1 MRIVDANVILRYIL
15 GDHAELSARSRI
27 VIDENTIVV
36 PIEVL
41 SEVVYVLSS
50 VYKVERQDICTELCR
65 FIEETA
71 CILPYHNVAIRALHL
86 FAENNLDFVD
96 CALAGYS
103 FVEGATIYTF
113 DKKLQR
119 LLNNSK

>member
-15 GDHAELSARSRI
+15 GDHIELSAKAQTI
-27 VIDENTIVV
+27 IDENTVVV

-50 VYKVERQDICTELCR
+50 VYKVEKHNICTELCR

-71 CILPYHNVAIRALHL
+71 CVLPYHDVVIQALHL
-86 FAENNLDFVD
+86 YAKNNLDFVD
-96 CALAGYS
+96 CILAGYS
-103 FVEGATIYTF
+103 FVEGATIDTF
-113 DKKLQR
+113 DKRLQR
-119 LLNNSK
+119 LLDN

>member
-65 FIEETA
+65 FIE
-71 CILPYHNVAIRALHL
+71 
-86 FAENNLDFVD
+86 
-96 CALAGYS
+96 
-103 FVEGATIYTF
+103 
-113 DKKLQR
+113 
-119 LLNNSK
+119 